1 MTRPAR
7 AEAPEP
13 ARLPS
18 GLKHRR
24 DGVEIFR
31 KLGYRNAGTFEKI
44 DMISEPGTPTLDQ
57 LKVFL
62 TIVETGSFAA
72 AARALNRATSVV
84 SYAVAN
90 LEAQLG
96 FPLFDRD
103 STRKPQL
110 TRLVAACLPRREPC
124 RTGSPAFARRRLAVH
139 GGKPRHQCFGGVC
152 EHRGVDRSRFHPV
165 RAERRRSVG
174 DQCHVISNPSA
185 AASQN
190 IALYRKFGG
199 DVGRGGMRIIVSVAM
214 RRAGVSP
221 VLPIARIECCVSPAT
236 ISNCE
241 TPVPAAGVSF

>member
-1 MTRPAR
+1 MTKPAR

-18 GLKHRR
+18 GLKHRG

-110 TRLVAACLPRREPC
+110 TPAGRSVLAEARAVSDGIAGLRAITGHPQRQSACLK
-124 RTGSPAFARRRLAVH
+124 GA
-139 GGKPRHQCFGGVC
+139 
-152 EHRGVDRSRFHPV
+152 
-165 RAERRRSVG
+165 
-174 DQCHVISNPSA
+174 
-185 AASQN
+185 
-190 IALYRKFGG
+190 
-199 DVGRGGMRIIVSVAM
+199 
-214 RRAGVSP
+214 
-221 VLPIARIECCVSPAT
+221 
-236 ISNCE
+236 
-241 TPVPAAGVSF
+241 